1 MRALKLIVAASLLFG
16 LSSGAFAYGN
26 KGGYQRGNHQGH
38 YNKTVTPR
46 YNNTR
51 HYNTTRYNNTRHYN
65 TRHYN
70 TTRYNNPRYYNTT
83 RYNRPYVRHH
93 YNTPRRVFVQPYR
106 QVNRCA
112 YTWVAPNVYRN
123 ICTPYVVPQI
133 VY

>member
-46 YNNTR
+46 YN
-51 HYNTTRYNNTRHYN
+51 N